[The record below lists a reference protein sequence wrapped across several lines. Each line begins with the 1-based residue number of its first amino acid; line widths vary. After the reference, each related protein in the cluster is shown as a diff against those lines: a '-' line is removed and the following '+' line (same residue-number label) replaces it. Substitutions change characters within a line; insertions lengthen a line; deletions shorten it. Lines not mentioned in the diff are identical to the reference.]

1 MPGLSVPASLVQV
14 WLAGAGWRPGIFAGC
29 RSPAC
34 RTAPWGTGA
43 RPAAKSEGLRGWAGC
58 CPAHHLCRARVPC
71 SRLLSLRRGRCRA
84 CRARRARAHTASIH
98 GVRRTTATATRP
110 TRRATRSRR
119 TPTWTTPRGRPRRV
133 CPSHPRGLGVD
144 QVAARLLLARGLSV
158 LMPVARVAR
167 SQGTPPSLVSPRR
180 NGEAPPR
187 RPRACWPRRSHGHRR
202 RRPHRGPTPTP
213 TTAAAC
219 VTPPRAACTRT
230 PAAWRGRSR
239 IGAMLG
245 RSCCGCPRVCATRAA
260 SIASSFLSENPY

>member
-1 MPGLSVPASLVQV
+1 MG
-14 WLAGAGWRPGIFAGC
+14 
-29 RSPAC
+29 
-34 RTAPWGTGA
+34 
-43 RPAAKSEGLRGWAGC
+43 
-58 CPAHHLCRARVPC
+58 
-71 SRLLSLRRGRCRA
+71 RLLSRPPPVPRTRA
-84 CRARRARAHTASIH
+84 LLPPAVPPSWQMSGLPRKAGPGPYGKHPRSVTHDSHRNAPDPTGNPLSPHSNLDDAS
-98 GVRRTTATATRP
+98 
-110 TRRATRSRR
+110 
-119 TPTWTTPRGRPRRV
+119 WQTTPGMPQSPARPR
-133 CPSHPRGLGVD
+133 VD
-144 QVAARLLLARGLSV
+144 QVAARLLLARGLPV